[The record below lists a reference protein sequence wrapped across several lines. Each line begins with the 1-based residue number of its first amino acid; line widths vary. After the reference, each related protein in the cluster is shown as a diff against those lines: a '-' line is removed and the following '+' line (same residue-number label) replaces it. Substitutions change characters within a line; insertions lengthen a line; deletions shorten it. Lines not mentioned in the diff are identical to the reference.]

1 MIVQGKA
8 TLNDRYASLM
18 FEVTNE
24 RFEELAG
31 EALATLPSE
40 LSSRIENLAIMV
52 EDEAPGHNLFGLYEG
67 IPLTKRGPMSY
78 NGVMPD
84 RITLY
89 QRAICRYC
97 SNEEEV
103 KAQIRKTVLH
113 EVAHHFG
120 ISDPR
125 LEELGWA

>member
-1 MIVQGKA
+1 VYEI
-8 TLNDRYASLM
+8 
-18 FEVTNE
+18 TNE
-24 RFEELAG
+24 RFEELVTQ
-31 EALATLPSE
+31 ALASLPPE
-40 LSSRIENLAIMV
+40 LSSQIENLAIMV
-52 EDEAPGHNLFGLYEG
+52 ADEAPGRNLYGLYEG

-89 QRAICRYC
+89 QKTICERC
-97 SNEEEV
+97 NSADEV
-103 KAQIRKTVLH
+103 EAQIRKTVLH

-125 LEELGWA
+125 LVELGWA